1 MNGRRLRQTLR
12 RMCRRFRR
20 RPVVLRFDRGTRAV
34 RSAPRKWTPRRRFMV
49 CTAVASASFALVT
62 YVWRVLDAGTRA
74 TNAAAVEALE
84 QRLRENRAKVERLPR
99 LRQTVRV
106 QPAQAP
112 AVARSASG
120 DWRAVADLAS
130 RTGVTLHAL
139 LPASAGAATR
149 GRGGTAA
156 RKVLRVDGRA
166 DFAGLYAFLGGLSTL
181 PMLVVPEALEI
192 KPESGALA
200 LSATLGVFDLSAAQA
215 ASAVDWRAL
224 ASETAAA
231 VGAGSGQASRRLADP
246 FAGGV
251 AGADAGASVG
261 RLVGVVQDSRG
272 ALALF
277 EAASGLQ
284 AVAAVP
290 GQALGP
296 ERLVAIDMTG
306 VTLANAGA
314 TRRVMLSEGER

>member
-192 KPESGALA
+192 KPENGALA

-215 ASAVDWRAL
+215 AS
-224 ASETAAA
+224 ETAAA
-231 VGAGSGQASRRLADP
+231 VGAVSGQASPRLADP